1 MRRVVERRGGDRL
14 VDDGVAR
21 PGEAHARRARELAP
35 LHDEVVEGAARQR
48 HLGALAVRREGR
60 VLPAVHDELVVH
72 VDARAV
78 VEEDVERVHVRRG
91 RHDLAAPARRHVV
104 AAVGRH
110 GAVAPV
116 EVDLGV
122 HAHDRRVA
130 LQPGVVEVL
139 GREAA
144 LHELAHDDVGVARR
158 RRRVAARVGRQAGDL
173 LLDAHARRA
182 ARERRRVAG
191 HDLAGRARRV
201 AAREQRRVAA
211 QELEV
216 AELRAERDHPVRLA
230 VVPLGLGDVDA
241 VERRQRLEGRL
252 DGRGRRVV
260 GDRRRRLVVERQGE
274 GAVQGRRVAARRR
287 HRLLLVDVRR
297 GLHLAQV
304 AELLREG
311 DRVLDGVAQ
320 HLLGDVDL
328 VDGRDL
334 LEPRLDR
341 RRGRVEGDVARV
353 VALVGHGEGP
363 AQAGLAL
370 DELDDVEGLDLVGP
384 RSDSGGVQHDEV
396 PDVAH
401 GAHEGDV
408 PRRALEGVGV
418 DAVLGRA
425 RRHDD
430 VVDAV
435 ELLEGLLDLERRR
448 RGTKCRAVR
457 IVVNRFERRRSVRA
471 TVELQNEF
479 AFGCRCNRATVADD
493 VHRLHVG
500 HELDVRAEH
509 DDLRLRD
516 ALLDA
521 RHPGVRRAHARSAH
535 EDLEERPRAEVR
547 RERDV
552 VLEAVVRRP
561 VARHVDG
568 LDVAEGL
575 EGHLDHV
582 GRRVRAQLLRL
593 AGAVGRQVDL
603 RRLAAHVAQPV
614 VVAAARGVRVV
625 VREREEAVEVAREV
639 QPLDLVRRGV
649 VRRDAAVGVVR
660 VVARVVVAP
669 ELREEDVEALAAAR
683 RRQVPERRA
692 GGLLGLDRERVR
704 AALEELRDLREAVV
718 DLVVAGPR
726 RQLERRHVAGALEER
741 DRVRAEGLAVR
752 RLVAPRDV
760 HPADVEVVRRE
771 GLLPGLR
778 RVHAAEAG
786 AELRLGREAQ
796 PHVDVA
802 DAQVHA
808 HDLLLVDDA
817 GHAHAE
823 GRAARRRLRRRRARA
838 RRDRERRARQHAAA
852 QQIEGLDLEGVEG
865 VRREAGDL
873 VVEHVRRVRAVVD
886 EDRGRARQHRLD
898 VDVRAVVVVVGARVH
913 EAARRRAHER
923 HVARLG
929 VERDH
934 PLEAAEGVRL
944 VARHR
949 DDRDGLEVLE
959 LGLDGDG
966 VGVHGDRDRLLAAEG
981 QRERARQLVRA
992 GEEPLDRHVVGVAGG
1007 VGVDLGLVD
1016 GHEGHLAPAVERDR
1030 LVRVAVHAVVARDVD
1045 ALVARRLAV
1054 VAADGV
1060 GDGVLPLR
1068 VRRRPLEG
1076 LGPLAVDVEAHDGVE
1091 LRVLEEDALALGRR
1105 AVRVDDDAL
1114 DLLLDRVRVRHSI

>member
-1 MRRVVERRGGDRL
+1 M
-14 VDDGVAR
+14 
-21 PGEAHARRARELAP
+21 
-35 LHDEVVEGAARQR
+35 
-48 HLGALAVRREGR
+48 
-60 VLPAVHDELVVH
+60 
-72 VDARAV
+72 
-78 VEEDVERVHVRRG
+78 
-91 RHDLAAPARRHVV
+91 
-104 AAVGRH
+104 
-110 GAVAPV
+110 
-116 EVDLGV
+116 
-122 HAHDRRVA
+122 
-130 LQPGVVEVL
+130 
-139 GREAA
+139 
-144 LHELAHDDVGVARR
+144 
-158 RRRVAARVGRQAGDL
+158 
-173 LLDAHARRA
+173 
-182 ARERRRVAG
+182 
-191 HDLAGRARRV
+191 
-201 AAREQRRVAA
+201 
-211 QELEV
+211 
-216 AELRAERDHPVRLA
+216 
-230 VVPLGLGDVDA
+230 
-241 VERRQRLEGRL
+241 
-252 DGRGRRVV
+252 
-260 GDRRRRLVVERQGE
+260 
-274 GAVQGRRVAARRR
+274 
-287 HRLLLVDVRR
+287 
-297 GLHLAQV
+297 
-304 AELLREG
+304 
-311 DRVLDGVAQ
+311 
-320 HLLGDVDL
+320 
-328 VDGRDL
+328 
-334 LEPRLDR
+334 
-341 RRGRVEGDVARV
+341 
-353 VALVGHGEGP
+353 
-363 AQAGLAL
+363 
-370 DELDDVEGLDLVGP
+370 
-384 RSDSGGVQHDEV
+384 
-396 PDVAH
+396 
-401 GAHEGDV
+401 
-408 PRRALEGVGV
+408 
-418 DAVLGRA
+418 
-425 RRHDD
+425 
-430 VVDAV
+430 
-435 ELLEGLLDLERRR
+435 
-448 RGTKCRAVR
+448 
-457 IVVNRFERRRSVRA
+457 
-471 TVELQNEF
+471 
-479 AFGCRCNRATVADD
+479 
-493 VHRLHVG
+493 
-500 HELDVRAEH
+500 
-509 DDLRLRD
+509 
-516 ALLDA
+516 
-521 RHPGVRRAHARSAH
+521 
-535 EDLEERPRAEVR
+535 
-547 RERDV
+547 
-552 VLEAVVRRP
+552 RRP

-639 QPLDLVRRGV
+639 QPLDLVGRGV

-660 VVARVVVAP
+660 VVALIIMTP
-669 ELREEDVEALAAAR
+669 ELREEDVQALAAAR

-704 AALEELRDLREAVV
+704 PALEELRDLGEAVV

-726 RQLERRHVAGALEER
+726 RQLERRHVADALEER

-949 DDRDGLEVLE
+949 DDRDGLQILE

-992 GEEPLDRHVVGVAGG
+992 GEEALDRHVVGVGGG

-1030 LVRVAVHAVVARDVD
+1030 LVGVAVHAVVARDVD
-1045 ALVARRLAV
+1045 ALVARRLSV

-1114 DLLLDRVRVRHSI
+1114 DLLLDRVRVRHRVQRRAGVHEEPVARDGRAARRVVVRRAPAHVHRRLADVDVRRPHEGVGLVPVRAVADAVVDARHGRGDHRRDRRLRRPAQAIHGLDVEAVELALVELADDVAHDAEAARQDVDAPEPALVARPRAERLHGHLLEGLLAGAAHPELVGRDVRAAVVDGRAPLDGDLAVPEHAVRVRLVQGLADAVGGHAHLPRRQRRHGRARVPHREDGRVRELPAADEVRVARVAVVHGAHREPVLLARLEADARARAHDELRHVGLVRAVEDEARPAAGPLVHPELVAHDARAAVRRRVVPRDGQRDGARVHEAHGRRRARRVPRRRLVLGRRELVGAEAQVVVPARARVVALARREAQEVVGVRRAAAQVRRRRDALAERAVGAAARARAARHLRHGHVEARAVARAGAVAVVALAGAARQRRVGLRPVERRHVAAVADVVAPAVGLAAAEGDEPRVAVVVRRARDLDVADVLHGLERGLEGRGRRVVRDRARVVALRRRPEAARVGRPGRAVEARARVVAERQLERALERPRALHALAHGDRRLRVEGRVVQEPV

>member
-1 MRRVVERRGGDRL
+1 MLPVVPDVHVELDLVAGDDVVDARPAARRRDGRRGRRRDAVVRVELEGRAVDVAARRRDRELVGPRVAEDKVHGVEAALGRARDVHVRHERVRRRRRQGRDVLDLAAALLGRQRDERVGGPLVEALQEGHAVLVLPPRRAPLAVVGAAALVRADDRRAARDGHVEGAVVRHLEGRLDGGGRGVDGDVHRRPAREAQAVGLEAVVGRRAGPDRHVVDRDRLDRGRRREGVVHGLVVEDDEEVVRGALVLRLAAVVAVDEVRRAVAPAEVAERVARLDGQRRGDARHELRREARADGRRRRAVERPVHDRQLGRRVLAVRRPRVDVEAVVGALPPVGCRGRRATQQRLAAVRDLDVVGAGDGRRVRRQVRAVAVVRDEGPVLHVAVGPVRQQDGEVVAARPEVVREGVLGLDGEDARVAGRRLDEGVHARRRRGLGLGRVRRGRARRDRQREGRAPVRVAQTAEDVRAARLDAQLVGARLEGRVRDVVLAVADVVDAARERRGPQDVDGDLVRRVVLVERPDQLVAGGVLGRHAEGLLHAAHGRRQGGPRRRREGEVRAARHDRRRERRAGDVGRVVERRGGDRL
-14 VDDGVAR
+14 VDDGVAG

-341 RRGRVEGDVARV
+341 RRRRVEGDVARV

-370 DELDDVEGLDLVGP
+370 DELDDVVPVGVAVC
-384 RSDSGGVQHDEV
+384 GAVGVEHDEV

-435 ELLEGLLDLERRR
+435 ELLEGVLDLERRR
-448 RGTKCRAVR
+448 RGAAAVELGL
-457 IVVNRFERRRSVRA
+457 ERRRSVRA
-471 TVELQNEF
+471 AVELQNEF
-479 AFGCRCNRATVADD
+479 AFG
-493 VHRLHVG
+493 
-500 HELDVRAEH
+500 
-509 DDLRLRD
+509 
-516 ALLDA
+516 
-521 RHPGVRRAHARSAH
+521 
-535 EDLEERPRAEVR
+535 
-547 RERDV
+547 
-552 VLEAVVRRP
+552 
-561 VARHVDG
+561 
-568 LDVAEGL
+568 
-575 EGHLDHV
+575 
-582 GRRVRAQLLRL
+582 
-593 AGAVGRQVDL
+593 
-603 RRLAAHVAQPV
+603 
-614 VVAAARGVRVV
+614 
-625 VREREEAVEVAREV
+625 
-639 QPLDLVRRGV
+639 
-649 VRRDAAVGVVR
+649 
-660 VVARVVVAP
+660 
-669 ELREEDVEALAAAR
+669 
-683 RRQVPERRA
+683 
-692 GGLLGLDRERVR
+692 
-704 AALEELRDLREAVV
+704 
-718 DLVVAGPR
+718 
-726 RQLERRHVAGALEER
+726 
-741 DRVRAEGLAVR
+741 
-752 RLVAPRDV
+752 
-760 HPADVEVVRRE
+760 
-771 GLLPGLR
+771 
-778 RVHAAEAG
+778 
-786 AELRLGREAQ
+786 
-796 PHVDVA
+796 
-802 DAQVHA
+802 
-808 HDLLLVDDA
+808 
-817 GHAHAE
+817 
-823 GRAARRRLRRRRARA
+823 
-838 RRDRERRARQHAAA
+838 
-852 QQIEGLDLEGVEG
+852 
-865 VRREAGDL
+865 
-873 VVEHVRRVRAVVD
+873 
-886 EDRGRARQHRLD
+886 
-898 VDVRAVVVVVGARVH
+898 
-913 EAARRRAHER
+913 
-923 HVARLG
+923 
-929 VERDH
+929 
-934 PLEAAEGVRL
+934 
-944 VARHR
+944 
-949 DDRDGLEVLE
+949 
-959 LGLDGDG
+959 
-966 VGVHGDRDRLLAAEG
+966 
-981 QRERARQLVRA
+981 
-992 GEEPLDRHVVGVAGG
+992 
-1007 VGVDLGLVD
+1007 
-1016 GHEGHLAPAVERDR
+1016 
-1030 LVRVAVHAVVARDVD
+1030 
-1045 ALVARRLAV
+1045 
-1054 VAADGV
+1054 
-1060 GDGVLPLR
+1060 
-1068 VRRRPLEG
+1068 
-1076 LGPLAVDVEAHDGVE
+1076 
-1091 LRVLEEDALALGRR
+1091 
-1105 AVRVDDDAL
+1105 
-1114 DLLLDRVRVRHSI
+1114 